1 MPRPRFR
8 RARLLVASALM
19 AVSFD
24 ALAPSAPGAAAL
36 GPVVAIT
43 PNEIVPADTT
53 SDVGALNPSLSGRG
67 ETAGVYLANIVDAG
81 WAQFDAPGAES
92 SFAARGIT
100 VSGNACAALWVEPA
114 PNIVD
119 LVQTPPPRVMLSRRC
134 PAFEDRPVMDLPEFY
149 NDRAQSALSF
159 TGRFG
164 VIVVPA
170 QDGVPGTGRVVR
182 IDTDA
187 LATLNMPPP
196 GNNPAE
202 LLGVDISDDGNVVV
216 ATWSYEFFS
225 GLDDVPETTTGVFVW
240 DVPSG
245 NVAAVG
251 PLNDPRGSAGFPS
264 ISGNGQFVSYTSSVP
279 LTGAESGF
287 GPWVYVTDRASGAT
301 RLISRA
307 NAAAFNTS
315 LSRDA
320 SQVAFGTAA
329 ACTSGDYNR
338 DDMTG
343 MPAAQGNACQ
353 NPRIDVA
360 FGPGPLTTAPITTET
375 VSLAP
380 NGSVAGGLH
389 MQPVLSG
396 NARFVSWITNS
407 ASSLGVAVAGRNAVM
422 RRRDPGLVVDPID
435 FGTIA
440 ANTTSTLP
448 ATVRNTGRTSVS
460 LDAITAT
467 PGQFTIQGGGT
478 CAGGSSLPPGATCTV
493 NVRYAAPNNTST
505 TNGSITVAEAGYDP
519 ISAVGRLIGRSSFTP
534 PPTTTTTTTPTP
546 GPTTTVGQVPPGR
559 TTTTTST
566 TTTTTPGQVE
576 LTADPNPVD
585 FGQVAV
591 GLGSPIQTVTIT
603 NIGTGSG
610 QMLTELTGPNPEDF
624 FVVSNGCNELVLA
637 PSQSCTMQIM
647 MIPLAGGRRD
657 AALTLSA
664 GGVSGDVGLT
674 GVGHFAPQLLATP
687 AAITTS
693 QFTTIIGRGFPPNQ
707 SFDVHVDPTGLVIT
721 VTSDAQGQFRI
732 PISPLGKLTLGN
744 YILRVDP
751 LPDVFDLVRG
761 QLVVVL
767 ATFEPQGPGGAA
779 FGEALIVTRGG

>member
-1 MPRPRFR
+1 MNVR
-8 RARLLVASALM
+8 RLRIARLVAAAGLL
-19 AVSFD
+19 AVTIG
-24 ALAPSAPGAAAL
+24 AVAPAPSGVAL

-43 PNEIVPADTT
+43 PHELSGSSGQAEDPV
-53 SDVGALNPSLSGRG
+53 LSGRG
-67 ETAGVYLANIVDAG
+67 ETAGVYDGEITVNG
-81 WAQFDAPGAES
+81 WALFDVPGAEAM
-92 SFAARGIT
+92 FDGEGVT
-100 VSGNACAALWVEPA
+100 VSGNGCALLWAARPQFPDTVFTLSDRCRGIERE
-114 PNIVD
+114 VYR
-119 LVQTPPPRVMLSRRC
+119 TPFPYGNNSII
-134 PAFEDRPVMDLPEFY
+134 
-149 NDRAQSALSF
+149 ALSH

-164 VIVVPA
+164 VIVVPTDSQGAA
-170 QDGVPGTGRVVR
+170 QAVLRV
-182 IDTDA
+182 DTETLA
-187 LATLNMPPP
+187 LAQMPLP
-196 GNNPAE
+196 GGYTNFAGQM
-202 LLGVDISDDGNVVV
+202 GVDISDDGNVIAATAFGFATAVLVQQPPFVDV
-216 ATWSYEFFS
+216 A
-225 GLDDVPETTTGVFVW
+225 VW

-245 NVAAVG
+245 SVNVVSNASVRPGAA
-251 PLNDPRGSAGFPS
+251 FPS
-264 ISGNGQFVSYTSSVP
+264 LSGDGRYVSFAAAKP
-279 LTGAESGF
+279 LAGGESGS
-287 GPWVYVTDRASGAT
+287 GPWVYVVDRANGAIRRVSAGNEHSYHSSIT
-301 RLISRA
+301 R
-307 NAAAFNTS
+307 
-315 LSRDA
+315 DG
-320 SQVAFGTAA
+320 SQVAFTVGAA
-329 ACTSGDYNR
+329 ACTFDPFTLADVEFNCPGTR
-338 DDMTG
+338 V
-343 MPAAQGNACQ
+343 
-353 NPRIDVA
+353 DVA
-360 FGPGPLTTAPITTET
+360 FGPSPGFASPFSTET
-375 VSLAP
+375 ISLAP
-380 NGSVAGGLH
+380 NGAPAPGRHFSPA
-389 MQPVLSG
+389 LSG
-396 NARFVSWITNS
+396 NGRWVAWISNS
-407 ASSLGVAVAGRNAVM
+407 AAALGITDTSIFGFNAFM

-505 TNGSITVAEAGYDP
+505 TTGSITVAEAGYDP

-534 PPTTTTTTTPTP
+534 PPTTTTTTIPTP
-546 GPTTTVGQVPPGR
+546 GPTTTVGQIPPGR

-610 QMLTELTGPNPEDF
+610 QMLTELTGANPEDF

-647 MIPLAGGRRD
+647 MIPLAGGRRE

-674 GVGHFAPQLLATP
+674 GVGHLAPQLLATP

-707 SFDVHVDPTGLVIT
+707 SFDVHIDPTGLVIT